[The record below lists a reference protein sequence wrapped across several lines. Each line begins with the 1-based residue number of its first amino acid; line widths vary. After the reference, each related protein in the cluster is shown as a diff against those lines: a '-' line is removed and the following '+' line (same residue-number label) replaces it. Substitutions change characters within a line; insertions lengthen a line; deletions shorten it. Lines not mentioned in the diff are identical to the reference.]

1 MVIFLI
7 TGFVAAQTL
16 AVTDVQ
22 VQGDSAEV
30 TINNIVVIKE
40 IEVKK
45 VGGGIKLRYP
55 TYVSRTG
62 REYPQVRVSQVLQK
76 VIENAIQTGKP
87 QGTPTK
93 DITYKITKFDK
104 FRRQSSLKY
113 FCAVSIN
120 NQLEIECKVIDS
132 PRGQGPFI
140 SWPSRKDE
148 ETGKWVN
155 QVVIINRDLK
165 KAIEDELLSRY
176 KKAKTE
182 ATEEEEY

>member
-1 MVIFLI
+1 MIVTTLLL
-7 TGFVAAQTL
+7 AQSL
-16 AVTDVQ
+16 AVSDVQ
-22 VQGDSAEV
+22 LQNGMAEV

-45 VGGGIKLRYP
+45 AGGGVKLRYP
-55 TYVSRTG
+55 TYISRSG
-62 REYPQVRVSQVLQK
+62 REYPQVRIAPSLQK
-76 VIENAIQTGKP
+76 LIEKAILTGSP

-93 DITYKITKFDK
+93 DISYKITKFDR

-132 PRGQGPFI
+132 PRGRGPFI

-148 ETGKWVN
+148 ETGRWVN
-155 QVVIINRDLK
+155 QVIVINRDLK
-165 KAIEDELLSRY
+165 KAIEDELLSKYR
-176 KKAKTE
+176 KAK
-182 ATEEEEY
+182 ASGGEEEEY